1 MQYPTRLWW
10 VLVCI
15 VMISVFAGV
24 TYLIYKVEQNGQQQ
38 MVNYGQNMNNL
49 VKLDNKLMYLRS
61 FILPYYMN
69 ITKNNNEPVISN
81 QTLFMQISIV
91 QSYMSLIYNQ
101 LLSRQEVLKDIYRE
115 ITFYIYLLQTYPPN
129 NKYLYGLV
137 GVAPEQLSTGVKR
150 VLDNL
155 LLRH

>member
-1 MQYPTRLWW
+1 MKYPTRLWW
-10 VLVCI
+10 VLVCM
-15 VMISVFAGV
+15 VMISVFTGI
-24 TYLIYKVEQNGQQQ
+24 TYLIYKVEQSGQQE
-38 MVNYGQNMNNL
+38 MINYGQNMNNL

-69 ITKNNNEPVISN
+69 ITNTNNQPVISS
-81 QTLFMQISIV
+81 QTLFKQISIV

-115 ITFYIYLLQTYPPN
+115 ITFYIYLLQTYPPKN
-129 NKYLYGLV
+129 IYLYGMV
-137 GVAPEQLSTGVKR
+137 GVAPEQLSTGLRR